1 VVAGDADSRI
11 APVTSLRERFPA
23 PAVMGVVNV
32 TPDSFSDGG
41 AFLEPGAAVAHGLQ
55 LVAEGA
61 DILDVGGESTRPG
74 SDPVPLDVELRRV
87 LPVIERL
94 AAETDVPISI
104 DTVKAV
110 VADRAI
116 RAGAG
121 FVNDVSALRHDPAM
135 SGVIAEAG
143 VPVCLMHMLGE
154 PKTMQRDPRYDDVV
168 AEVSAFLAERVEF
181 ARASGISPDQ
191 ICIDPGI
198 GFGKTADHNLT
209 LLRHLDR
216 IAAVGPPVLLGVSRK
231 SFLGVL
237 TGEPDSS
244 REVATVAV
252 NLDAVRR
259 GAWMLRV
266 HAVSP
271 TRQALAVSA
280 AIEAAP

>member
-1 VVAGDADSRI
+1 ML
-11 APVTSLRERFPA
+11 PLRERFPA

-41 AFLEPGAAVAHGLQ
+41 PFLDPDAAVAHGLR

-61 DILDVGGESTRPG
+61 DVIDVGGESTRPG
-74 SDPVPLDVELRRV
+74 SDPVPLEVELERV

-94 AAETDVPISI
+94 ARETDIPISI
-104 DTVKAV
+104 DTVKAA
-110 VADRAI
+110 VAERAI
-116 RAGAG
+116 HAGAG

-135 SGVIAEAG
+135 AGVVATAG

-154 PKTMQRDPRYDDVV
+154 PKTMQHDPRYRDVV

-181 ARASGISPDQ
+181 ARSSGVAADQ

-216 IAAVGPPVLLGVSRK
+216 IAALGPPVLVGSSRK
-231 SFLGVL
+231 SFLGLL
-237 TGEPDSS
+237 TGEPEAG
-244 REVATVAV
+244 REIATVAA

-259 GAWMLRV
+259 GAWMVRV
-266 HAVSP
+266 HAVTP
-271 TRQALAVSA
+271 TRQALAVAA

>member
-1 VVAGDADSRI
+1 ML
-11 APVTSLRERFPA
+11 PLRERFPA
-23 PAVMGVVNV
+23 PAVMGVLNV

-41 AFLEPGAAVAHGLQ
+41 AFLDAEAAVAHGLR
-55 LVAEGA
+55 LAGEGA
-61 DILDVGGESTRPG
+61 DVLDVGGESTRPG
-74 SDPVPLDVELRRV
+74 SDPVPLEVELERV
-87 LPVIERL
+87 VPVIERL
-94 AAETDVPISI
+94 VDATDVPISI
-104 DTVKAV
+104 DTVKAA
-110 VADRAI
+110 VAARAI

-135 SGVIAEAG
+135 AGVIAEAG
-143 VPVCLMHMLGE
+143 LPVCLMHMLGE
-154 PKTMQRDPRYDDVV
+154 PKTMQRDPRYRDVV

-198 GFGKTADHNLT
+198 GFGKTGAHNLT

-216 IAAVGPPVLLGVSRK
+216 LVAVGPPVLVGASRK
-231 SFLGVL
+231 SFLGAL
-237 TGEPDSS
+237 TGEPEAS

-252 NLDAVRR
+252 NLDAARR

-266 HAVSP
+266 HAVTP
-271 TRQALAVSA
+271 TRQALAVAA

>member
-1 VVAGDADSRI
+1 
-11 APVTSLRERFPA
+11 
-23 PAVMGVVNV
+23 MGVVNV

-181 ARASGISPDQ
+181 ARASGIASDQ

-266 HAVSP
+266 HAVTP
-271 TRQALAVSA
+271 TRQALAVAA

>member
-1 VVAGDADSRI
+1 VRGVL
-11 APVTSLRERFPA
+11 PLRDRFPA

-41 AFLEPGAAVAHGLQ
+41 AFLDPGAAVAHGLR
-55 LVAEGA
+55 LAAEGA
-61 DILDVGGESTRPG
+61 DVLDVGGESTRPG
-74 SDPVPLDVELRRV
+74 SDPVPLAVELERV
-87 LPVIERL
+87 LPVIEGL
-94 AAETDVPISI
+94 ARATDVPISI
-104 DTVKAV
+104 DTVKAA
-110 VADRAI
+110 VAERAI

-135 SGVIAEAG
+135 AGVVAEAG

-154 PKTMQRDPRYDDVV
+154 PKTMQRDPRYRDVV
-168 AEVSAFLAERVEF
+168 AEVSAFLAEQAEF
-181 ARASGISPDQ
+181 ARSSGIAADQ

-198 GFGKTADHNLT
+198 GFGKTTDHNLT

-216 IAAVGPPVLLGVSRK
+216 IAAIGPPVLVGASRK

-237 TGEPDSS
+237 MGEPEAQ
-244 REVATVAV
+244 REIATVAA

-266 HAVSP
+266 HAVTP
-271 TRQALAVSA
+271 TRQALAVAS

>member
-1 VVAGDADSRI
+1 VRGVL
-11 APVTSLRERFPA
+11 PLRDRFPA

-41 AFLEPGAAVAHGLQ
+41 AFLDPGAAVAHGLR
-55 LVAEGA
+55 LAAEGA
-61 DILDVGGESTRPG
+61 DVLDVGGESTRPG
-74 SDPVPLDVELRRV
+74 SDPVPLAVELERV
-87 LPVIERL
+87 LPVIEGL
-94 AAETDVPISI
+94 ARATDVPISI
-104 DTVKAV
+104 DTVKAA
-110 VADRAI
+110 VAERAI

-135 SGVIAEAG
+135 AGVVAEAG

-154 PKTMQRDPRYDDVV
+154 PKTMQRDPRYRDVV

-198 GFGKTADHNLT
+198 GFGKTADHNLM

-266 HAVSP
+266 HAVTP
-271 TRQALAVSA
+271 TRQALAVAA